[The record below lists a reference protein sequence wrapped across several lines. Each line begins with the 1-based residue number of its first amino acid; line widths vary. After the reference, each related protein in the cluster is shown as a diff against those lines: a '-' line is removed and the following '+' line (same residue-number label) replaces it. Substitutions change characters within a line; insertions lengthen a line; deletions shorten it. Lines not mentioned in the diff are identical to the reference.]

1 MQKKKITAFLLALAM
16 VSAMA
21 LPVFA
26 QEPGEQA
33 QAAAGVAAVETATP
47 ETAAVEEPKADAEPT
62 QEPEK
67 EDADTYLIPDRHPC

>member
-26 QEPGEQA
+26 QEQNPPRNRKLTLNRQR
-33 QAAAGVAAVETATP
+33 TM
-47 ETAAVEEPKADAEPT
+47 
-62 QEPEK
+62 
-67 EDADTYLIPDRHPC
+67 

>member
-26 QEPGEQA
+26 QEPNPQ
-33 QAAAGVAAVETATP
+33 T
-47 ETAAVEEPKADAEPT
+47 ETAASIAVRSEEHTSEL
-62 QEPEK
+62 QSQ
-67 EDADTYLIPDRHPC
+67 

>member
-26 QEPGEQA
+26 QETNPRLKPLQA
-33 QAAAGVAAVETATP
+33 LQWWKLLPRKPQPPRNRKLTLNRQRT
-47 ETAAVEEPKADAEPT
+47 T
-62 QEPEK
+62 
-67 EDADTYLIPDRHPC
+67 